1 MKKLNKVVKPN
12 WLSDI
17 SVQEINIG
25 TFPPLSVL
33 SSAGRVFSLTTSF
46 SKPMLKDLRSD
57 GSITFEAYLRYVA
70 RENQPNSKIRIT
82 MAFLATIPVGF
93 KSIQVPVVAAV
104 MVKAMEGNMIF
115 SIKPAPSNRIWYG
128 FTTEPVMDIEISLM
142 GAEWKVESSFILNQL
157 KKFLKQAVSH
167 ARHHQ
172 FRGGDGA
179 DACRLPKYWS
189 LPISTIWHS
198 LIPPNSMSGVV
209 YSAKLARL
217 IPRPK
222 ETKSRS
228 KSLLRSPAWWPKK
241 IPQER
246 IQLPVWLV

>member
-17 SVQEINIG
+17 SVQEVNIG
-25 TFPPLSVL
+25 TFPPLYVILFPIISKE
-33 SSAGRVFSLTTSF
+33 LTHSF

-70 RENQPNSKIRIT
+70 RENQPNSKIRLT

-104 MVKAMEGNMIF
+104 IVRAMEGNMIF
-115 SIKPAPSNRIWYG
+115 TIKPAPSNRIWYG

-157 KKFLKQAVSH
+157 KKFLKQAVS
-167 ARHHQ
+167 
-172 FRGGDGA
+172 
-179 DACRLPKYWS
+179 
-189 LPISTIWHS
+189 
-198 LIPPNSMSGVV
+198 
-209 YSAKLARL
+209 
-217 IPRPK
+217 
-222 ETKSRS
+222 
-228 KSLLRSPAWWPKK
+228 
-241 IPQER
+241 
-246 IQLPVWLV
+246 